1 MAISRYKDSVRYVLE
16 TKPYTRDS
24 DNFLYLEII
33 KIIGERMGAS
43 IHSMSLADVMNLAEN
58 GTVPGYDTIAR
69 LRRKV
74 QDEDPELMCSRN
86 VRSMRIEREK
96 EAREWARQKSIIGSN

>member
-1 MAISRYKDSVRYVLE
+1 MAISKYKDSVRYVLE

-33 KIIGERMGAS
+33 KIIGERMGVS

-86 VRSMRIEREK
+86 VRSMRIDREK
-96 EAREWARQKSIIGSN
+96 AIREWAVK